1 MVWRLRSPGNYLT
14 TTAATFAMSN
24 FSLKKVFEENRRPIL
39 GIREFLKYIGPGLL
53 VTVGFIDPGNWA
65 ANMAAGSG
73 FGYNL
78 LWIITLS
85 TVMLVLLQHNA
96 AHIGIVTGLC
106 LSEAAT
112 LHLPPAVSRAA
123 LATAALA
130 SISTSLA
137 EILGGAIAIEMLFNI
152 PLRVGATLT
161 ALVVVAMLFTNSYY
175 RLEKMIIGFVS
186 LVGLCFM
193 FELSRVN
200 VDWRAAMSG
209 LVTPTIPPGSIMI
222 VMSVL
227 GAVVMPHNLFLHSE
241 VIQSRQW
248 NLEDGETI
256 NHKLKY
262 EFLDTLFSMIVGWGI
277 NAAIIIVA
285 SATFFSRSIQVTDLK
300 QAQQMLDPLLGSAS
314 SLVFALALLFA
325 GISSSV
331 TSGIAGGSIFAG
343 IFGEPYD
350 IKDKHSR
357 AGVCL
362 TIFSA
367 LAIIFFIDS
376 PFKGLLV
383 SQIVLSVQL
392 PITIFLQIYLTSSGA
407 VMGQHKNS
415 TVNSVTLWIVA
426 AVVTFLNVLLMVDM
440 MG

>member
-1 MVWRLRSPGNYLT
+1 
-14 TTAATFAMSN
+14 
-24 FSLKKVFEENRRPIL
+24 
-39 GIREFLKYIGPGLL
+39 
-53 VTVGFIDPGNWA
+53 
-65 ANMAAGSG
+65 
-73 FGYNL
+73 
-78 LWIITLS
+78 
-85 TVMLVLLQHNA
+85 
-96 AHIGIVTGLC
+96 
-106 LSEAAT
+106 
-112 LHLPPAVSRAA
+112 
-123 LATAALA
+123 
-130 SISTSLA
+130 
-137 EILGGAIAIEMLFNI
+137 
-152 PLRVGATLT
+152 
-161 ALVVVAMLFTNSYY
+161 VVVAMLFSNSYY

-193 FELSRVN
+193 FELSLVN
-200 VDWRAAMSG
+200 VDWHAAMTG
-209 LVTPTIPPGSIMI
+209 LVTPAIPHGSIMI

-262 EFLDTLFSMIVGWGI
+262 EFLDTLFSMIVGWCI

-285 SATFFSRSIQVTDLK
+285 SATFFSRSIQVAELK
-300 QAQQMLDPLLGSAS
+300 QAQQMLDPFLGSAS
-314 SLVFALALLFA
+314 SLVFALALLFS

-362 TIFSA
+362 TVFSA
-367 LAIIFFIDS
+367 LALIFFIDS
-376 PFKGLLV
+376 PFNGLVV

-415 TVNSVTLWIVA
+415 TVNSATLWIVA
-426 AVVTFLNVLLMVDM
+426 GIVAFLNVLLLVDM
-440 MG
+440 MR